1 MQTETLL
8 GSGDVKASSRAVGMA
23 RPFAWPVLAAILVA
37 YVVAEIVF
45 NLELVQT
52 VAQPAIDRERL
63 DDLVRFGKA
72 TGSFGLVLFVLRPF
86 FARAWRRFAWGLPVG
101 FLLAW
106 GLCFA
111 AIDRL
116 YDEVLAQVP
125 PTLQREA
132 LYLTIYRDAL
142 FHGGATDAELGDAN
156 GLHDDTQR
164 LALLNLAARL
174 TGEKPEIATVR
185 ARLGEAEAAAQM
197 GMPLDARTQAL
208 LTRSKSDDAAILHDA
223 TAAILLPPMSMTLS
237 LMAIVA
243 NLAALCGLLLT
254 VALRRRRAIRFL
266 APALPILAVVVAL
279 AAAETPP
286 FPAGSH
292 NRALFSQLDDQ
303 LGMVG
308 WIWSRAVNGQA
319 MILRLTENEEANR
332 VI

>member
-1 MQTETLL
+1 VNAGTRR
-8 GSGDVKASSRAVGMA
+8 ASLP

-45 NLELVQT
+45 NLEIVQT
-52 VAQPAIDRERL
+52 VAQPTVDRARL

-72 TGSFGLVLFVLRPF
+72 TGSFGIVLFLTRPF
-86 FARAWRRFAWGLPVG
+86 FARAWRRFSWGLPIG
-101 FLLAW
+101 FLLLWA
-106 GLCFA
+106 GCFA
-111 AIDRL
+111 AVDRL

-125 PTLQREA
+125 PSIQREA

-142 FHGGATDAELGDAN
+142 FHGGAADAELGDAN
-156 GLHDDTQR
+156 GPHDDTQR

-174 TGEKPEIATVR
+174 TGDKPEIAAVR
-185 ARLGEAEAAAQM
+185 ARLGEAETAAQM
-197 GMPLDARTQAL
+197 GVPLDARTQAL
-208 LTRSKSDDAAILHDA
+208 VERSKSDDAVILRDA

-237 LMAIVA
+237 LLAIVA
-243 NLAALCGLLLT
+243 NLAALGGLLLT

-266 APALPILAVVVAL
+266 APVLPVLAVVLAL

-292 NRALFSQLDDQ
+292 NRSVFSQLDEQ
-303 LGMVG
+303 LGLVG

-319 MILRLTENEEANR
+319 MILRLTENEKDSR

>member
-1 MQTETLL
+1 M
-8 GSGDVKASSRAVGMA
+8 KASSRGVGLA

-52 VAQPAIDRERL
+52 VAQPTVDRERL

-72 TGSFGLVLFVLRPF
+72 TGSFGIALFVLRPF
-86 FARAWRRFAWGLPVG
+86 LARAWRRFSWGLPVG
-101 FLLAW
+101 FLILW
-106 GLCFA
+106 SGCFA
-111 AIDRL
+111 AVDRL

-125 PTLQREA
+125 PSLQREA

-142 FHGGATDAELGDAN
+142 FHGGATDVELGDAS
-156 GLHDDTQR
+156 GFSDDTQR

-174 TGEKPEIATVR
+174 TGDKPEIASVR
-185 ARLGEAEAAAQM
+185 ARLGEAETAAQM
-197 GMPLDARTQAL
+197 GLPLDARTQAL
-208 LTRSKSDDAAILHDA
+208 LARSKSDDAATLRDA

-237 LMAIVA
+237 LLAIVT

-254 VALRRRRAIRFL
+254 VALRRRRAIRFV
-266 APALPILAVVVAL
+266 APILPVLAVVVAL
-279 AAAETPP
+279 VAAETPP

-292 NRALFSQLDDQ
+292 NRSVFSQLDER
-303 LGMVG
+303 LGMIG

-319 MILRLTENEEANR
+319 MILRLTEIEAGTR